1 MSKELNENDKRKR
14 NNLLSQYYGITE
26 EKDVENLFDVDGKH
40 FNVDAYVDKLVQETS
55 LKQLID
61 KEQELVRE
69 IQSLDS
75 EMQTLVY
82 ENYNKFILATDTIRQ
97 MKSDFKTMEDEM
109 EKLVQDM
116 SHIATFA
123 NNISSNLQDRRQQ
136 ITKLSNIHELLKNL
150 QFLFDLP
157 NKLKT
162 CVEEKNYSLAVKYYA
177 KSEQVLQDF
186 GDHPS
191 F

>member
-1 MSKELNENDKRKR
+1 MSKEATENDKRKR
-14 NNLLSQYYGITE
+14 NNLLSQYYGITK

-40 FNVDAYVDKLVQETS
+40 FNADAYVDKLVQVNAIVILPKLKTFLIMFCLDVYHQETS

-116 SHIATFA
+116 SQIATFA
-123 NNISSNLQDRRQQ
+123 NSISSNLQANFCFS
-136 ITKLSNIHELLKNL
+136 ILTILFLEYGLSLIHI
-150 QFLFDLP
+150 
-157 NKLKT
+157 
-162 CVEEKNYSLAVKYYA
+162 
-177 KSEQVLQDF
+177 
-186 GDHPS
+186 
-191 F
+191 

>member
-1 MSKELNENDKRKR
+1 M
-14 NNLLSQYYGITE
+14 
-26 EKDVENLFDVDGKH
+26 
-40 FNVDAYVDKLVQETS
+40 
-55 LKQLID
+55 KQLID
-61 KEQELVRE
+61 KERELVRE

-123 NNISSNLQDRRQQ
+123 NNISSNLQVFR
-136 ITKLSNIHELLKNL
+136 ICFPLSYICH
-150 QFLFDLP
+150 
-157 NKLKT
+157 
-162 CVEEKNYSLAVKYYA
+162 
-177 KSEQVLQDF
+177 
-186 GDHPS
+186 
-191 F
+191 

>member
-1 MSKELNENDKRKR
+1 M
-14 NNLLSQYYGITE
+14 
-26 EKDVENLFDVDGKH
+26 
-40 FNVDAYVDKLVQETS
+40 
-55 LKQLID
+55 KQLID

-116 SHIATFA
+116 SHISTFA
-123 NNISSNLQDRRQQ
+123 NNISSNLQV
-136 ITKLSNIHELLKNL
+136 NH
-150 QFLFDLP
+150 
-157 NKLKT
+157 
-162 CVEEKNYSLAVKYYA
+162 YYF
-177 KSEQVLQDF
+177 SY
-186 GDHPS
+186 
-191 F
+191 

>member
-1 MSKELNENDKRKR
+1 MSKELQENDKRKR
-14 NNLLSQYYGITE
+14 NNLLSKYYGITE

-40 FNVDAYVDKLVQETS
+40 FNADAFVDKLVKVLLIPLCFQLSVLFFSIQETS

-61 KEQELVRE
+61 KERELVRE

-123 NNISSNLQDRRQQ
+123 NNISSNLQVG
-136 ITKLSNIHELLKNL
+136 
-150 QFLFDLP
+150 QF
-157 NKLKT
+157 
-162 CVEEKNYSLAVKYYA
+162 
-177 KSEQVLQDF
+177 
-186 GDHPS
+186 
-191 F
+191 

>member
-1 MSKELNENDKRKR
+1 M
-14 NNLLSQYYGITE
+14 
-26 EKDVENLFDVDGKH
+26 
-40 FNVDAYVDKLVQETS
+40 
-55 LKQLID
+55 KQLID
-61 KEQELVRE
+61 KERELVRE

-123 NNISSNLQDRRQQ
+123 NNISSNLQVG
-136 ITKLSNIHELLKNL
+136 
-150 QFLFDLP
+150 QF
-157 NKLKT
+157 
-162 CVEEKNYSLAVKYYA
+162 
-177 KSEQVLQDF
+177 
-186 GDHPS
+186 
-191 F
+191 

>member
-1 MSKELNENDKRKR
+1 MFEFFQK
-14 NNLLSQYYGITE
+14 
-26 EKDVENLFDVDGKH
+26 
-40 FNVDAYVDKLVQETS
+40 ETS

-123 NNISSNLQDRRQQ
+123 NNISSNLQVFQLILYGFIQ
-136 ITKLSNIHELLKNL
+136 
-150 QFLFDLP
+150 
-157 NKLKT
+157 
-162 CVEEKNYSLAVKYYA
+162 
-177 KSEQVLQDF
+177 
-186 GDHPS
+186 
-191 F
+191 

>member
-1 MSKELNENDKRKR
+1 MCL
-14 NNLLSQYYGITE
+14 
-26 EKDVENLFDVDGKH
+26 DVFQ
-40 FNVDAYVDKLVQETS
+40 QETS

-123 NNISSNLQDRRQQ
+123 NNISSNLQVGEIFEFRVD
-136 ITKLSNIHELLKNL
+136 
-150 QFLFDLP
+150 
-157 NKLKT
+157 
-162 CVEEKNYSLAVKYYA
+162 
-177 KSEQVLQDF
+177 
-186 GDHPS
+186 
-191 F
+191 

>member
-1 MSKELNENDKRKR
+1 MFFPK
-14 NNLLSQYYGITE
+14 
-26 EKDVENLFDVDGKH
+26 
-40 FNVDAYVDKLVQETS
+40 ETS

-123 NNISSNLQDRRQQ
+123 NNISSNLQVF
-136 ITKLSNIHELLKNL
+136 KM
-150 QFLFDLP
+150 
-157 NKLKT
+157 
-162 CVEEKNYSLAVKYYA
+162 
-177 KSEQVLQDF
+177 VLYGFVQL
-186 GDHPS
+186 
-191 F
+191 